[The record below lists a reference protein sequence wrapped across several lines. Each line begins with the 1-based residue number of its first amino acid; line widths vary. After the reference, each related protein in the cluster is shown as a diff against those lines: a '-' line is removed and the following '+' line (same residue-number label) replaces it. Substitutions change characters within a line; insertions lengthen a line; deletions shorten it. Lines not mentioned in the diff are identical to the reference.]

1 MVKKQGVASAAGSK
15 EDTKSKARIDK
26 KKARAESKDRKA
38 LSKKIKVT
46 VGDES
51 YMVPREMVVELSKKE
66 YPVKEDSKKIANAQ
80 VAVLY
85 LRESG
90 IGELKYVKPE
100 NGMFIV
106 SGRYYHITDS
116 CIYTLGKK
124 RVPLAVIPEWS
135 FVPLSKKEYET
146 ILGSKYQDAQLLI
159 IKSLENAEIVKIH
172 QDGNPKGKADSKIII
187 WIIIAGVVG
196 LFMLNKWFGGG

>member
-1 MVKKQGVASAAGSK
+1 MVKKQVIAPADGYK
-15 EDTKSKARIDK
+15 EDTKSKAKIERK
-26 KKARAESKDRKA
+26 EAREESKAKKA

-46 VGDES
+46 VGDKS
-51 YMVPREMVVELSKKE
+51 YMVPIEMVVEFSKKD
-66 YPVKEDSKKIANAQ
+66 YPIKEDTKKIANAQ

-90 IGELKYVKPE
+90 IAELKYVKPE

-106 SGRYYHITDS
+106 GGRYYHINDS
-116 CIYTLGKK
+116 CIYNVGKK
-124 RVPLAVIPEWS
+124 RIPLAVIPEWS

-146 ILGSKYQDAQLLI
+146 VLGSKYQDAQLLI

-172 QDGNPKGKADSKIII
+172 QDGNPKGKADSKIVI